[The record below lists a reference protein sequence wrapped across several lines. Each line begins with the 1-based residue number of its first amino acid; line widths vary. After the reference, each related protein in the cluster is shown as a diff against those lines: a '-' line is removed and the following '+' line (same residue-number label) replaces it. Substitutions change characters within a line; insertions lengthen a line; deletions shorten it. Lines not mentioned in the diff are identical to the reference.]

1 MNPLAYL
8 AKLIADTVQGSP
20 QKWAKGRLVG
30 IKALSATEKGNI
42 AEAFVVWLAR
52 HHGLEAAPNES
63 KRGEYDVMVAGK
75 KLEVKMASEDVSG
88 NFQFNGIRYDTKYD
102 MLCVIGISPD
112 EVRFNIYPKSEV
124 TTNLT
129 LVAMQKNTNATY
141 KLTRKKAELLDL
153 AEFPKFFK

>member
-30 IKALSATEKGNI
+30 IKALSSTEKGNI

-52 HHGLEAAPNES
+52 HHGLEADPHES

-88 NFQFNGIRYDTKYD
+88 NFQFNGIRYDRKYD

-112 EVRFNIYPKSEV
+112 DVRFNIYPKSEV
-124 TTNLT
+124 TTDLT

-141 KLTRKKAELLDL
+141 KLTRKKSELLDL

>member
-1 MNPLAYL
+1 MNPVAYL
-8 AKLIADTVQGSP
+8 KKLIAGSASP
-20 QKWAKGRLVG
+20 QKWARGPFIG
-30 IKALSATEKGNI
+30 IKVLSPTEKGNI
-42 AEAFVVWLAR
+42 AEAFVVRLAQR
-52 HHGLEAAPNES
+52 YNLKAAPHES

-75 KLEVKMASEDVSG
+75 KLEVKMASEDVKG
-88 NFQFNGIRYDTKYD
+88 KFQFNGIRYDTKYD

-112 EVRFNIYPKSEV
+112 DVRFNIYPKSEV

>member
-8 AKLIADTVQGSP
+8 AKLIADTARVSSR
-20 QKWAKGRLVG
+20 KWAKGRFIA
-30 IKALSATEKGNI
+30 IKALSSTEKGNI
-42 AEAFVVWLAR
+42 AEAFVAWLAR
-52 HHGLEAAPNES
+52 HHGLKAAPHES

-112 EVRFNIYPKSEV
+112 EVRFNIYTKSKV
-124 TTNLT
+124 TTDLT

-141 KLTRKKAELLDL
+141 KLTRKKTELLDL
-153 AEFPKFFK
+153 AEFPNFFK